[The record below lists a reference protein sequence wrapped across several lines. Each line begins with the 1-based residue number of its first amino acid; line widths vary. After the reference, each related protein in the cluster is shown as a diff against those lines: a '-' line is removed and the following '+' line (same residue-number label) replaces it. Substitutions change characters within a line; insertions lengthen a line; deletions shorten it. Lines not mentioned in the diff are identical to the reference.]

1 MQMIK
6 MSVGIASAT
15 LMVLASGY
23 VAPATAVAQ
32 TENAGEAPASDYRS
46 ETVDGVA
53 WRYYISEGKAV
64 LEAPYK
70 EKRADSQM
78 RFRWSVID
86 SKTAGSVKIP
96 EKLGGVA
103 VGRIGQEAF
112 SCCTNLVSITI
123 PNGVESIGGAAF
135 YACKALKSITI
146 PSSVKSVEQ
155 KAFAHCW
162 RLEEVVIEPGLENI
176 GWEAFI
182 GCPRLSCVRLP
193 SSVRE
198 IGKNVKLGRGMPP
211 FRVFEPMCG
220 PKSSPTG
227 MPSLC
232 DELTFVVDKGDED
245 RIRGMFFDKLYEK
258 WQELKKKRGLPDRAI
273 KVMPEDEYR
282 RLKDSPPMRQPG
294 MGMR

>member
-23 VAPATAVAQ
+23 VAPAIAIAQ
-32 TENAGEAPASDYRS
+32 TKDAEEVPAPDYRS
-46 ETVDGVA
+46 ETVDGVT
-53 WRYYISEGKAV
+53 WRYYISNGMAV

-70 EKRADSQM
+70 EKRPDSQM

-86 SKTAGSVKIP
+86 SKTAGAVKIP

-123 PNGVESIGGAAF
+123 PNGAESIGGAAF
-135 YACKALKSITI
+135 YSCKALESITI
-146 PSSVKSVEQ
+146 PSSVKSIEQ

-162 RLEEVVIEPGLENI
+162 HLKEVVIEPGLERI
-176 GWEAFI
+176 GLEAFI

-198 IGKNVKLGRGMPP
+198 IGKNVKSGRGMPP

-220 PKSSPTG
+220 PKSSPPG

-245 RIRGMFFDKLYEK
+245 RVRGMFFDKRFEK
-258 WQELKKKRGLPDRAI
+258 RQEIMKKRGLPDRA
-273 KVMPEDEYR
+273 VRVVVEGEYQR
-282 RLKDSPPMRQPG
+282 RKD
-294 MGMR
+294 